1 MDYKLLAIRNG
12 VRLLSTGDTFT
23 LSNAL
28 PFPDLFD
35 AELID
40 LLPIHSDQRLI
51 AVVADTIYRM
61 LIEQQ
66 QISA

>member
-1 MDYKLLAIRNG
+1 MDYKLLATRNG

-35 AELID
+35 AELVD
-40 LLPIHSDQRLI
+40 LLPIQTDQRLI
-51 AVVADTIYRM
+51 AVVAEPIFQM
-61 LIEQQ
+61 LIEQH
-66 QISA
+66 QITT